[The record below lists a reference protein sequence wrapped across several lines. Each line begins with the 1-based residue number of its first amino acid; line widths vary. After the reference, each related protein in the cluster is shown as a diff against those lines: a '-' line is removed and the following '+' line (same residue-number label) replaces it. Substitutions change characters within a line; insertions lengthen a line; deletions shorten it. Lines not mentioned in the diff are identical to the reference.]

1 MKALFARGAVIGA
14 AALLSGCA
22 SMSGGGGAAAG
33 AIDVTRFHLGQQI
46 ARGEIAVEPVSPAQ
60 ANSLEFSRYA
70 AAVERQLIAL
80 GWQVV
85 RGNARSEQVA
95 LVRVEQGSRAQ
106 FANRPSISFGLGGST
121 GGYRGG
127 VGVGGGVTVP
137 VGGRGGNELVVTE
150 LGVRL
155 QRRSDGTAIW
165 EGRAQQEAR
174 AGTPLASA
182 AIAVE
187 RLAPALFAGFPGE
200 SGRTIRIR

>member
-14 AALLSGCA
+14 VALLSGCA
-22 SMSGGGGAAAG
+22 TMGGGGAAPG

-46 ARGEIAVEPVSPAQ
+46 ARGEIAIEPVSPAQ
-60 ANSLEFSRYA
+60 AGSLEFGRYA
-70 AAVERQLIAL
+70 AAVERQLTAL

-121 GGYRGG
+121 GGYRSG

-137 VGGRGGNELVVTE
+137 VGGRGANEVVVTE

-174 AGTPLASA
+174 AGTPLANA

>member
-1 MKALFARGAVIGA
+1 MKALFLRVAMLGPV
-14 AALLSGCA
+14 ALLSACA
-22 SMSGGGGAAAG
+22 TSTGGGSAASS
-33 AIDVTRFHLGQQI
+33 AIDVTRFHLGQSI
-46 ARGEIAVEPVSPAQ
+46 ARGEIAVEPVVPTLA
-60 ANSLEFSRYA
+60 ANPEFARYA
-70 AAVERQLIAL
+70 AAVERQLTAL

-95 LVRVEQGSRAQ
+95 LIRVDQGGRAQ
-106 FANRPSISFGLGGST
+106 FADRPSVSIGIGGGT
-121 GGYRGG
+121 GGYRSG
-127 VGVGGGVTVP
+127 VGLGGGVTIP
-137 VGGRGGNELVVTE
+137 VGGNRAGEVVVTE

-174 AGTPLASA
+174 AGTPLAYA
-182 AIAVE
+182 ANAVD